1 MGTHDIQART
11 KEQTKVGL
19 WDGVVYDS
27 HLVMIAQ
34 FIKKKKTKLITSW
47 MYSLW

>member
-11 KEQTKVGL
+11 KNKKQTKVGL
-19 WDGVVYDS
+19 WDGVVSDS

-34 FIKKKKTKLITSW
+34 FI
-47 MYSLW
+47 